1 MIAALKKKLSK
12 LVNFYVAILI
22 LKMGEKSNIFSM
34 LCFII
39 SRKIKTQLKY
49 KKKQICAV
57 NGEGTVTDRT
67 CQKWLVKFRAGDF
80 LLDSARTGKPVDV
93 DSNQMETLTENNQC
107 YTTGD
112 SQYTPNIQIK
122 P

>member
-1 MIAALKKKLSK
+1 M
-12 LVNFYVAILI
+12 
-22 LKMGEKSNIFSM
+22 
-34 LCFII
+34 
-39 SRKIKTQLKY
+39 
-49 KKKQICAV
+49 

>member
-1 MIAALKKKLSK
+1 M
-12 LVNFYVAILI
+12 Y
-22 LKMGEKSNIFSM
+22 
-34 LCFII
+34 
-39 SRKIKTQLKY
+39 
-49 KKKQICAV
+49 
-57 NGEGTVTDRT
+57 GEGTVADRT

-93 DSNQMETLTENNQC
+93 DSNQMETLTENNHC